1 MKRIFAFA
9 LVLLMLLMTAC
20 GEKAADNNAGEPEPT
35 PEQQGGPAVQN
46 TDEEDDG
53 FPILGLI
60 LNDDGSDRANL
71 TMYGFLR
78 TAETLGYASKVFRAS
93 DGDGAKNAVE
103 QAKNEGV
110 TAVMIFDPNGKNT
123 AAFEIAAGYGMK
135 VVASYYQCAVSDI
148 SAQVIADNDEY
159 YDELARG
166 LAERMVERS
175 LKSGRILVYGRD
187 TAEAL
192 AKFDA
197 SIKANYPQ
205 FIVCEFQRT
214 KDDGQAAIDELADFI
229 LNNRDIRGLYAVDVD
244 SSAIAV
250 EARSKAQKTFKSSGA
265 PTPAPTPDATP
276 APGDTPAYVPN
287 PALLTQIMV
296 TVFGNG
302 LSEANYKLFNDND
315 IYALCIEPYYEAAA
329 QGTMTLDRLVRGES
343 AASVSKVNRPIV
355 YSDTADKYTAIY
367 EQMKAAFK
375 TED

>member
-1 MKRIFAFA
+1 MDVAP
-9 LVLLMLLMTAC
+9 LDH
-20 GEKAADNNAGEPEPT
+20 GAAA
-35 PEQQGGPAVQN
+35 
-46 TDEEDDG
+46 
-53 FPILGLI
+53 
-60 LNDDGSDRANL
+60 
-71 TMYGFLR
+71 
-78 TAETLGYASKVFRAS
+78 
-93 DGDGAKNAVE
+93 
-103 QAKNEGV
+103 
-110 TAVMIFDPNGKNT
+110 
-123 AAFEIAAGYGMK
+123 
-135 VVASYYQCAVSDI
+135 
-148 SAQVIADNDEY
+148 
-159 YDELARG
+159 
-166 LAERMVERS
+166 
-175 LKSGRILVYGRD
+175 
-187 TAEAL
+187 
-192 AKFDA
+192 
-197 SIKANYPQ
+197 
-205 FIVCEFQRT
+205 
-214 KDDGQAAIDELADFI
+214 
-229 LNNRDIRGLYAVDVD
+229 AVDVD

>member
-9 LVLLMLLMTAC
+9 LVLLMLLMAAC

-123 AAFEIAAGYGMK
+123 AAFELAAGYGMK

-148 SAQVIADNDEY
+148 SAQVIADND
-159 YDELARG
+159 
-166 LAERMVERS
+166 
-175 LKSGRILVYGRD
+175 
-187 TAEAL
+187 
-192 AKFDA
+192 
-197 SIKANYPQ
+197 
-205 FIVCEFQRT
+205 
-214 KDDGQAAIDELADFI
+214 
-229 LNNRDIRGLYAVDVD
+229 
-244 SSAIAV
+244 
-250 EARSKAQKTFKSSGA
+250 
-265 PTPAPTPDATP
+265 
-276 APGDTPAYVPN
+276 
-287 PALLTQIMV
+287 
-296 TVFGNG
+296 
-302 LSEANYKLFNDND
+302 
-315 IYALCIEPYYEAAA
+315 
-329 QGTMTLDRLVRGES
+329 
-343 AASVSKVNRPIV
+343 
-355 YSDTADKYTAIY
+355 
-367 EQMKAAFK
+367 
-375 TED
+375 